1 MVRDADGVLQPAS
14 WPEALAAAGAGLA
27 AAHGAAAVVTGG
39 RITREDA
46 YAYAKFA
53 RLSLGTNDID
63 FRARPTTDEETAFL
77 AAHVA
82 GTGLGVTYRDL
93 ERAPVVLLAGFEP
106 EEESPIVF
114 LRLRKAVR
122 AGTLAVHTLAPF
134 ATRGADKLG
143 ATLHAVAPGEEAAA
157 LGLLDPAVIEA
168 LGAPGAVILVGERLA
183 DTAGALT
190 AAAALAERTGARLAW
205 IPRRSGERGAL
216 DAGAFPTLLPGGRPI
231 VDAAA
236 RAQVAAAWGTEA
248 LPSADG
254 RSTDEILRAAAQGGV
269 KALVVGGVDVADL
282 PDPAAARAALDAVGF
297 LVSLEVRESEV
308 TQRADVVLPVPPVGE
323 KSGTF
328 VDWEGRDRPF
338 DAVLDTP
345 TMSEIRVLSALA
357 DEIEIAGSGAPL
369 GFSSAAQAAD
379 ELAALG
385 LTSTRAKA
393 PAVDAAGTAT
403 PSAGEAVLA
412 TWRHLLD
419 LGRAQDREE
428 ALAGTAPRA
437 VVRVSATTASA
448 LGLVDGGPATIS
460 TETGALTLPV
470 AVTEIVDG
478 VVWVPT
484 NSVGSTVR
492 ETLRAGHGSIVR
504 VSGGAA

>member
-1 MVRDADGVLQPAS
+1 
-14 WPEALAAAGAGLA
+14 
-27 AAHGAAAVVTGG
+27 
-39 RITREDA
+39 
-46 YAYAKFA
+46 
-53 RLSLGTNDID
+53 
-63 FRARPTTDEETAFL
+63 
-77 AAHVA
+77 
-82 GTGLGVTYRDL
+82 
-93 ERAPVVLLAGFEP
+93 
-106 EEESPIVF
+106 
-114 LRLRKAVR
+114 
-122 AGTLAVHTLAPF
+122 
-134 ATRGADKLG
+134 
-143 ATLHAVAPGEEAAA
+143 
-157 LGLLDPAVIEA
+157 
-168 LGAPGAVILVGERLA
+168 
-183 DTAGALT
+183 
-190 AAAALAERTGARLAW
+190 
-205 IPRRSGERGAL
+205 
-216 DAGAFPTLLPGGRPI
+216 
-231 VDAAA
+231 
-236 RAQVAAAWGTEA
+236 
-248 LPSADG
+248 
-254 RSTDEILRAAAQGGV
+254 
-269 KALVVGGVDVADL
+269 
-282 PDPAAARAALDAVGF
+282 
-297 LVSLEVRESEV
+297 
-308 TQRADVVLPVPPVGE
+308 VGE